1 MKITLEAAQLPETE
15 VIIRGDIGGKEV
27 TALLQLLQRKA
38 SGKLL
43 LYKEEE
49 QFIVPA
55 GEIAF
60 LETSG
65 SKLLAYTQSE
75 VYEAKL
81 KLYEVKELLSAQSF
95 IQISKS
101 TIVNIDHVR
110 SIQAEFSGNYRIK
123 LKSRK
128 ESLTI
133 SRKYFKDFKD
143 RI

>member
-95 IQISKS
+95 VQISKS

-128 ESLTI
+128 EALTI